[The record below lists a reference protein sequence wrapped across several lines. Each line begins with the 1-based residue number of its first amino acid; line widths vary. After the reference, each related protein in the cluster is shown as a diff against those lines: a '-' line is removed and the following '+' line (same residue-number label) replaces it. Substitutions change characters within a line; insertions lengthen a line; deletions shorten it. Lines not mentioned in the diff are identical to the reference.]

1 MNRKHRLQA
10 LSDEQEQFVEDLG
23 QSVAG
28 WGLPRTTGR
37 IYAYLLLCTEP
48 AGLDRIANDLEV
60 AKSGASVAT
69 RQLVQLGLARTL
81 GQRRSRRLLFEALY
95 DPEAIL
101 SARNAQTIDFLAR
114 LRQGAQ
120 VAPAGRPRQRLTEM
134 ASLLQDLTDDIPVLL
149 QRIRERRKHD

>member
-48 AGLDRIANDLEV
+48 AGLDRIASDLEV

-101 SARNAQTIDFLAR
+101 SAR
-114 LRQGAQ
+114 
-120 VAPAGRPRQRLTEM
+120 
-134 ASLLQDLTDDIPVLL
+134 
-149 QRIRERRKHD
+149 

>member
-1 MNRKHRLQA
+1 MNNQHRLP
-10 LSDEQEQFVEDLG
+10 DEQEQFVEDLG
-23 QSVAG
+23 HSIVG

-37 IYAYLLLCTEP
+37 IYAYLLLCREP
-48 AGLDRIANDLEV
+48 AGLDQIATDLQV

-69 RQLVQLGLARTL
+69 RQLVRLGLARSI

-101 SARNAQTIDFLAR
+101 NARNAQTVDFLAR

-120 VAPAGRPRQRLTEM
+120 VAPSGLPRQRLTEM